1 MPAYFGRKPAGIEA
15 SCRHRHA
22 TIAHLDGILR
32 AETRE
37 NRIPMPKKKADKLL
51 PKLSEAE
58 LDLVSHIEQDYELE
72 TDLLGSD
79 PRLRR
84 LKDGEVIRPASA
96 TQNTIRAL
104 EQRGVIAP
112 AKGREALT
120 LIWRLTKKSK

>member
-1 MPAYFGRKPAGIEA
+1 
-15 SCRHRHA
+15 
-22 TIAHLDGILR
+22 
-32 AETRE
+32 
-37 NRIPMPKKKADKLL
+37 MPKKKADKLL